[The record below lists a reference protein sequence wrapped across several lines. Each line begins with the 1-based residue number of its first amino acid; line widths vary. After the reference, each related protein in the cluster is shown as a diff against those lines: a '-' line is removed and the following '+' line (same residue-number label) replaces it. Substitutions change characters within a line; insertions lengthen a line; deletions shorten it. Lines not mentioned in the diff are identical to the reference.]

1 MTQEIEAL
9 KIRIDALERREHK
22 RRAADSRAN
31 AAYLREE
38 ALAEGK
44 PVPHC
49 CGESGFG
56 QADTDICPAC
66 EDQATEASGR

>member
-1 MTQEIEAL
+1 MN
-9 KIRIDALERREHK
+9 RALEVLKLRTDEWASRERK
-22 RRAADSRAN
+22 RRAADSRAY
-31 AAYLREE
+31 ADSLREK
-38 ALAEGK
+38 ARTEGN

-66 EDQATEASGR
+66 EDQEGAGR